1 MKEKV
6 SIIVAI
12 YEVEKYLEKCVQS
25 VIAQTYKN
33 LEIILVDDGSP
44 DNAPVICD
52 AFAEF
57 DKRVK
62 VIHKKN
68 EGSVFARRDGL
79 NMASGKY
86 VLMVDGDD
94 WMDEGFVEKLVI
106 AAEQNNSDVVVDSFV
121 KSYESEEV
129 KNKGSV
135 FLGTY
140 TGKNL
145 ELMKEQLIYS
155 GDYFNFG
162 INPAL
167 WNKLFETEK
176 LRTYY
181 KDIPQLITLG
191 DDFAVAMPYLASAEC
206 ITVIDSDSFY
216 HYRQRE
222 DSMVNAYN
230 PKLVANVRNLF
241 CYLQRLNWGEK
252 YKNQLNYYYSWI
264 IASLI
269 KNQIHSD
276 GTWSD
281 KRQKIKE
288 IYKLPHI
295 HNILCEVKVSSL
307 KYKLLFTCVKNGWLN
322 LILLLYMGR

>member
-79 NMASGKY
+79 NIASGKY

-121 KSYESEEV
+121 KAYELKEV

-135 FLGTY
+135 FSGTY
-140 TGKNL
+140 TGENL
-145 ELMKEQLIYS
+145 ELMKKQLIYS

-191 DDFAVAMPYLASAEC
+191 EDFAVTMPYLASAEC
-206 ITVIDSDSFY
+206 ITIIDSDSFY

-230 PKLVANVRNLF
+230 PKLITNVRNLF
-241 CYLQRLNWGEK
+241 RYLQGLNWDEK

-269 KNQIHSD
+269 KNQVHSN
-276 GTWSD
+276 GTWRD

-288 IYKLPHI
+288 IYALPHI
-295 HNILCEVKVSSL
+295 HNILYGINVSSL
-307 KYKLLFTCVKNGWLN
+307 KYKLLFTCVKNSWLN